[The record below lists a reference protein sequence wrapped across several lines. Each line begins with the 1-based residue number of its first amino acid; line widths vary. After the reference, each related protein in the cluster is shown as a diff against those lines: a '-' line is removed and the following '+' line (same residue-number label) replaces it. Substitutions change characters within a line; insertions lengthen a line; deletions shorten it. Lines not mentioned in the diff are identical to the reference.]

1 MKIEKFI
8 VIIATPDN
16 EPGFDG
22 NDVQDVLRENFETS
36 SVEVISKE
44 EIHLGT
50 KEVNLE
56 DREESER

>member
-1 MKIEKFI
+1 MKIEKFT

-22 NDVQDVLRENFETS
+22 NDVQDVLRENFETF

-50 KEVNLE
+50 KEVNLD
-56 DREESER
+56 DREESEG

>member
-1 MKIEKFI
+1 MKIEKFT

-22 NDVQDVLRENFETS
+22 NDVQNVLRENFETS

-44 EIHLGT
+44 EIHIGT
-50 KEVNLE
+50 KDVNLK
-56 DREESER
+56 DREESEG

>member
-1 MKIEKFI
+1 MKIEKFT

-16 EPGFDG
+16 EPAVDD
-22 NDVQDVLRENFETS
+22 NDVQDVLREKFETS

-56 DREESER
+56 DREERER

>member
-1 MKIEKFI
+1 MKIEKFT

-50 KEVNLE
+50 KEVNLD
-56 DREESER
+56 DREESEG